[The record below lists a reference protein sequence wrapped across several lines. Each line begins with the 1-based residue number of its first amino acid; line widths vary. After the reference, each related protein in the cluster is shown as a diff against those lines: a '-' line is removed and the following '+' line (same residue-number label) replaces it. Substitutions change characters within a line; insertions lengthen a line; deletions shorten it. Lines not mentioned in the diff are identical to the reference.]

1 MRAGAGSIIQP
12 GQGALSRATIWVMPD
27 VGRIMIL
34 VGLGIAALG
43 VLIVIGLPLFR
54 LPGDIVIKGEHAVLI
69 IPIATCIVLSIVLT
83 IAFSLLARR

>member
-1 MRAGAGSIIQP
+1 MRAGARSIIP
-12 GQGALSRATIWVMPD
+12 LGPLPSSEGYHLVMPD

-83 IAFSLLARR
+83 VAFSLLARR

>member
-1 MRAGAGSIIQP
+1 MRASARSIIQLRP
-12 GQGALSRATIWVMPD
+12 GRALEGYHLRMPD

-34 VGLGIAALG
+34 VGLGIAGLG

>member
-1 MRAGAGSIIQP
+1 MRGGKDDHPPWP
-12 GQGALSRATIWVMPD
+12 GRSVEGYHLIMPD

-43 VLIVIGLPLFR
+43 VLILIGLPLFR

-69 IPIATCIVLSIVLT
+69 IPIATCIVLSIVFTVAL
-83 IAFSLLARR
+83 SLLARR

>member
-1 MRAGAGSIIQP
+1 
-12 GQGALSRATIWVMPD
+12 MPE

-69 IPIATCIVLSIVLT
+69 IPIATCIVLSIALI
-83 IAFSLLARR
+83 IAFSLLAKR